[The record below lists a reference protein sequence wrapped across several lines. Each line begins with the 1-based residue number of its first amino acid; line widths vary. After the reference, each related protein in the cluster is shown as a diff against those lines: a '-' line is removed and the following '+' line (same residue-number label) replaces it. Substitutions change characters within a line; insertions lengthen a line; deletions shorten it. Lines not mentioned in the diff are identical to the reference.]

1 MVQSRFWEALRF
13 STSQEI
19 PRISWNLKVYYLIH
33 KCPPPVLIL
42 RQIDPVHIPTSQ
54 LLKIHLNII
63 LTSMLGSPKWSLS
76 IRFPH
81 QNPAYPSPRTH
92 TCYMPH
98 PSHSRF
104 YHLNNIG
111 WGVQFILQPPDSDQY
126 HSQLSW
132 NFVHLI
138 YSNGISYLS
147 ICDQSG
153 YESSHQERS
162 RCAYECLGAWTSCS

>member
-1 MVQSRFWEALRF
+1 MKQSPSWTANRF

-19 PRISWNLKVYYLIH
+19 PRLLWNLKVHYHIH
-33 KCPPPVLIL
+33 KCPPVVPIL
-42 RQIDPVHIPTSQ
+42 SQTNPVHTPPSHF
-54 LLKIHLNII
+54 LKIQLGII
-63 LTSMLGSPKWSLS
+63 LPSMPGSSKWSLS
-76 IRFPH
+76 IRFPD
-81 QNPAYPSPRTH
+81 QIPVYSSFLPH